1 MAYLFISHDL
11 RVVHALASEIIVMKN
26 GLVVERGPAA
36 KIFGAPEDPYTQ
48 ELIRAAFVDDL
59 LASA

>member
-1 MAYLFISHDL
+1 
-11 RVVHALASEIIVMKN
+11 MKN